1 MSTGADNAAS
11 LSPIPDPAN
20 DAAAEAVPG
29 TLPAI
34 LTVDELATL
43 LRLDRKTVYDAIARG
58 EIPGVRRI
66 RRTLRVS
73 RDAVLEWFAQGQG
86 RVPRSSRSQ
95 RWP

>member
-1 MSTGADNAAS
+1 VAADA
-11 LSPIPDPAN
+11 
-20 DAAAEAVPG
+20 G

-34 LTVDELATL
+34 ITVDELATL

-66 RRTLRVS
+66 RRTLRVY
-73 RDAVLEWFAQGQG
+73 RDAVLEWIAQGQG

>member
-1 MSTGADNAAS
+1 MLRDAAAS
-11 LSPIPDPAN
+11 LVSDPADGAAVDVGA
-20 DAAAEAVPG
+20 DA
-29 TLPAI
+29 LPAI
-34 LTVDELATL
+34 ITVDELATL

-66 RRTLRVS
+66 RRSLRVS
-73 RDAVLEWFAQGQG
+73 RDAVLEWIAQGQG